1 MFNKDE
7 ANKTALIIGVR
18 DELTGAFFQP
28 NFFKGEKA
36 KEQALRLFETQVNDN
51 PIWRNNPND
60 FGLYQLGEFNEE
72 TGKIKVSNID
82 KIASGS
88 SVLRKEK

>member
-1 MFNKDE
+1 MFNKNE
-7 ANKTALIIGVR
+7 ENTTALIIGVR
-18 DELTGAFFQP
+18 DELTGTFFQP
-28 NFFKGEKA
+28 NFFKGNEA
-36 KEQALRLFETQVNDN
+36 KRQAIRLFETQVNDN

-72 TGKIKVSNID
+72 TGEIKVTRIE
-82 KIASGS
+82 KLTSGS

>member
-72 TGKIKVSNID
+72 TGKIKVTNID
-82 KIASGS
+82 KLASGS
-88 SVLRKEK
+88 SVQRKEK

>member
-1 MFNKDE
+1 MFNKE
-7 ANKTALIIGVR
+7 TEKTALIIGVR

-51 PIWRNNPND
+51 PIWKNNPND

-72 TGKIKVSNID
+72 TGEIKNKKID
-82 KIASGS
+82 KLASGS

>member
-72 TGKIKVSNID
+72 TGKIKVTNID
-82 KIASGS
+82 KLASGT

>member
-1 MFNKDE
+1 MFNKDAE
-7 ANKTALIIGVR
+7 NKTALIIGVR

>member
-7 ANKTALIIGVR
+7 NKTILIIGVR

-51 PIWRNNPND
+51 PLWRNNPND
-60 FGLYQLGEFNEE
+60 FGLYLLGSFDEE
-72 TGKIKVSNID
+72 TGFIKSGKID
-82 KIASGS
+82 KLASGS